1 MSKDYFDS
9 LSGSSLL
16 KSSTLK
22 ILSQLTLP
30 NASSNNE
37 NKSTATKLKNSNSL
51 IKSFSYRE
59 EKNLK
64 YRKTMEDYGSTE
76 PNLTSDYNIGLFGIY
91 DGHGGTD
98 VVKYIKERL
107 PQIIKENLI
116 NRIPIE
122 TALTNS
128 FTKVDEELK
137 FYDSDYTGSTA
148 TIVLLQ
154 NNKIYCANVGD
165 TRCTLFTP
173 SKIERL
179 TYDHR
184 ADDISEKERIYT
196 NGGMVVRGR
205 VMGRL
210 MLSRSFG
217 DFELRK
223 FGVVPNPYI
232 YRKELEE
239 NEEENQ
245 FLIIAC
251 DGIWDVLN
259 EEGIQ
264 QCIINICND
273 KNHLQKNVTSTIC
286 DELIRSALA
295 EGAWDNLSVLTIK
308 L

>member
-22 ILSQLTLP
+22 ILSQLILP

-165 TRCTLFTP
+165 SRAYLLSKEHVTQISTDHKCTDEDEADRITQSGGSIQKGRVNGQLILSRTLGDLNVKKFGIIATPTVRDYEINQNETFCVLASDGVWDVIDGDSLLHMSKEFTLADDFARAIVK
-173 SKIERL
+173 SAIERGSR
-179 TYDHR
+179 DN
-184 ADDISEKERIYT
+184 ISCI
-196 NGGMVVRGR
+196 V
-205 VMGRL
+205 
-210 MLSRSFG
+210 LSF
-217 DFELRK
+217 
-223 FGVVPNPYI
+223 I
-232 YRKELEE
+232 
-239 NEEENQ
+239 
-245 FLIIAC
+245 
-251 DGIWDVLN
+251 
-259 EEGIQ
+259 
-264 QCIINICND
+264 
-273 KNHLQKNVTSTIC
+273 
-286 DELIRSALA
+286 
-295 EGAWDNLSVLTIK
+295 
-308 L
+308 

>member
-1 MSKDYFDS
+1 MSKDYLDS

-22 ILSQLTLP
+22 ILAQLTL
-30 NASSNNE
+30 SNTSTNSE

-64 YRKTMEDYGSTE
+64 YRKTMEDFGSTD
-76 PNLTSDYNIGLFGIY
+76 PNLTSDYNISLFGIY

-148 TIVLLQ
+148 TIVLIQ

-165 TRCTLFTP
+165 SRAYLLSKEHITQISTDHKCTDEDEADRITQSGGNIQKGRVNGQLILSRTLGDLNVKKFGIIATPTVRDYEINKNETFCVLASDGVWDVIDGDSLLQMSKEFTLADDFA
-173 SKIERL
+173 KALVKNAIERGSR
-179 TYDHR
+179 DN
-184 ADDISEKERIYT
+184 ISCI
-196 NGGMVVRGR
+196 V
-205 VMGRL
+205 
-210 MLSRSFG
+210 LSF
-217 DFELRK
+217 
-223 FGVVPNPYI
+223 I
-232 YRKELEE
+232 
-239 NEEENQ
+239 
-245 FLIIAC
+245 
-251 DGIWDVLN
+251 
-259 EEGIQ
+259 
-264 QCIINICND
+264 
-273 KNHLQKNVTSTIC
+273 
-286 DELIRSALA
+286 
-295 EGAWDNLSVLTIK
+295 
-308 L
+308 